1 MDKITVEKPGVYTF
15 QELPRPV
22 DRTRLSETT
31 NIRGPFAYYQKTKSD
46 RGRKIFKVTRSEGK
60 VVYMADEFDPYA
72 AIIIG
77 KVQISNILA
86 EIGLNAAAVPADV
99 VVSRLKKF
107 PQIFEDRADYIA
119 VLTSFKRFFAKVL
132 SDSTQDRSREN
143 RGITSKSS
151 STDVTTD
158 LISNFN
164 IWVRLFPGEPKT
176 IIPVDVE
183 LVPNNGSVFIA
194 LSCDALPS
202 IIEDAIDDILSPL
215 LAEVVEDGQAI
226 ILEA

>member
-15 QELPRPV
+15 QELPKPA
-22 DRTRLSETT
+22 DRIKLCETT

-46 RGRKIFKVTRSEGK
+46 RGRKIFKVRRSEG
-60 VVYMADEFDPYA
+60 VVHYMADEFDPYA
-72 AIIIG
+72 AIITG
-77 KVQISNILA
+77 KALVSNILA
-86 EIGLNAAAVPADV
+86 EIGLNAAAVPADA
-99 VVSRLKKF
+99 VVSRLKKY

-119 VLTSFKRFFAKVL
+119 VLTSFKRFSAKVL
-132 SDSTQDRSREN
+132 SDSTQDKSREN

-176 IIPVDVE
+176 IIPIDVE
-183 LVPNNGSVFIA
+183 LVPNNGTVFIVLA
-194 LSCDALPS
+194 CDSLPS
-202 IIEDAIDDILSPL
+202 IIEEAIDDILSPL
-215 LAEVVEDGQAI
+215 LAEVVEDGYAI